1 VKDLVLV
8 FINMDDALTSI
19 ALKKLYREGKHF
31 KQYSLGL
38 CPGLL
43 QTNMVMIP
51 SAYAE
56 DLEKFCNKNSS
67 ACPLI
72 YKSKIGEVSAS
83 FLTEDS
89 DIRLVLLHFSL
100 FQVCI

>member
-51 SAYAE
+51 VYCKPTWWWY
-56 DLEKFCNKNSS
+56 LQPMQK
-67 ACPLI
+67 
-72 YKSKIGEVSAS
+72 
-83 FLTEDS
+83 T
-89 DIRLVLLHFSL
+89 
-100 FQVCI
+100 